1 MALRSSVVMA
11 VTMLAGGI
19 IVLLIFNAADRKTW
33 YDKWE
38 PVSALS
44 PRPGISPRPETRVSA
59 AVPHLA
65 LQQATF
71 PDPPSKGEDQ
81 RLCIL
86 ADRWAGDD
94 PVGSATWVAKQ
105 PDGPEKTR
113 ILSAMSAVW
122 ARKNPREAA
131 ALIANLGLPDGEAK
145 DQAIAS
151 VASAWAMDEPSAAA
165 RWVGTLPTGPGREY
179 AIENVAFQWMQ
190 TDPGGFSTW
199 VQGLPEAE
207 DRDSAINA
215 AVGTLVAPDPDLAI
229 NLAGLI
235 KNDVIRRRQIK
246 RAAEHWLKV
255 DTVAA
260 RTWIL
265 DSTLSDEVKQQLLAR
280 QR

>member
-1 MALRSSVVMA
+1 MAAS
-11 VTMLAGGI
+11 MLAGGI
-19 IVLLIFNAADRKTW
+19 VVLLTFNAADRKTRYHEW
-33 YDKWE
+33 K
-38 PVSALS
+38 PASALS
-44 PRPGISPRPETRVSA
+44 ARSGISTPPETRVSST
-59 AVPHLA
+59 VPHLA
-65 LQQATF
+65 LGQATF
-71 PDPPSKGEDQ
+71 PDAPSEREDQ

-122 ARKNPREAA
+122 ARKNPRKAA
-131 ALIANLGLPDGEAK
+131 ALIANLELPDGEAK
-145 DQAIAS
+145 DQAVAS
-151 VASAWAMDEPSAAA
+151 VASAWAMEEPSDAA

-179 AIENVAFQWMQ
+179 AIENVACQWMQ
-190 TDPGGFSTW
+190 TDPEGFTTW

-215 AVGTLVAPDPDLAI
+215 AVGTLVPTDPDLAI

-235 KNDVIRRRQIK
+235 KNGAIRRRQIK
-246 RAAEHWLKV
+246 RAAERWLKI
-255 DTVAA
+255 DSLAA

-265 DSTLSDEVKQQLLAR
+265 DSTLSDEAKQQLLAR